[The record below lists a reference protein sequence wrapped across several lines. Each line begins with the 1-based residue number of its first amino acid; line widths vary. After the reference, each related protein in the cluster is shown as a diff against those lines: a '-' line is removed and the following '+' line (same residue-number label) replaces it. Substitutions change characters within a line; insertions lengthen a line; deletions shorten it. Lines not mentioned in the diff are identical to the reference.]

1 MRWELTSFA
10 SPVNSW
16 EITGCETEALR
27 RGARMAYK
35 AVFFDVGS
43 TLIHP
48 SPSVG
53 EMFKLVARERGH
65 QFDEGLVDSSMFE
78 VDEYYD
84 REYARDGDFWCSH
97 ERSVQ
102 IWKDMYTL
110 LAHRCGLAHDA
121 QGLSEDMYDRYLEGS
136 SWSLYDDVLPCL
148 KALKEAGYRLGIISN
163 WDASLGSLVRKL
175 GLESYFDVVLA
186 SAAWG
191 FRKPDPAIFRLALEE
206 MGVQAAEAVH
216 VGDLPEADGAAS
228 AVGIRPVIID
238 RKDLHAGCG
247 HDRIDSLVKL
257 ADLFMAK

>member
-1 MRWELTSFA
+1 MS
-10 SPVNSW
+10 
-16 EITGCETEALR
+16 
-27 RGARMAYK
+27 YK

-65 QFDEGLVDSSMFE
+65 QLDESLVDASMPE
-78 VDEYYD
+78 VDEYYE
-84 REYARDGDFWCSH
+84 REYVRDGDFWCSH

-121 QGLSEDMYDRYLEGS
+121 HDLSELMYDRYLEGS
-136 SWSLYDDVLPCL
+136 SWTLYEDVLPCL
-148 KALKEAGYRLGIISN
+148 KDLKEAGYRLGIISN
-163 WDASLGSLVRKL
+163 WDASLESLMCKL
-175 GLESYFDVVLA
+175 GLDSYFDVVLA
-186 SAAWG
+186 SAAKG
-191 FRKPDPAIFRLALEE
+191 CRKPDSALFRLALHE
-206 MGVQAAEAVH
+206 MGVQASEAIH

-238 RKDLHAGCG
+238 RKDQHPDCKFEKVS
-247 HDRIDSLVKL
+247 SLRLL
-257 ADLFMAK
+257 ASLIGTK